1 MASSLLTPTMIAQ
14 EAVLQV
20 RNALVFGNAVHR
32 DFKKEFVKVGE
43 SVTIRRPVQFKVVD
57 GATATAADVTEL
69 KTSISVDKQKH
80 VAWKFSSADLTLKIE
95 DYSERYIKPAAL
107 ALANQVDVDIA
118 SLYKDVPQLVY
129 GTGTTGNDPAAFA
142 DIARVGRPLSDAGAP
157 SDKLHLILNPA
168 GYWAMANGL
177 SNVYNETINKKIMRD
192 AALGRF
198 GNFDVFMSQNVQ
210 RHTNGLKAA
219 ATADV
224 VNNSGTVS
232 VTSNAIPNGTL
243 SLTSLTT
250 TDTFA
255 VGDVITIA
263 GLYEVNPIT
272 KQSTGQLKKL
282 VVAAATTVT
291 TTTALVQIT
300 PGIIHSTTDPYQN
313 ASGTVAAGADVLI
326 LGATGAN
333 RAQNLAFHT
342 NAFGLVVCPLELPQG
357 AGWAARASHEGLSV
371 RLVKDYDF
379 TYDTEAVR
387 MDILYGVKTLYRDLA
402 VRLEGA

>member
-1 MASSLLTPTMIAQ
+1 MSFMLTPDIIAQ

-32 DFKKEFVKVGE
+32 SYEKEFKEVGD
-43 SVTIRRPVQFKVVD
+43 TISIRKPIQFKVVD
-57 GATATAADVTEL
+57 GATATAVDPVET
-69 KTSISVDKQKH
+69 KTSITVDKHKH
-80 VAWKFSSADLTLKIE
+80 VAWKFSIKDMSLDIK
-95 DYSERYIKPAAL
+95 DYSERTLKPAAL
-107 ALANQVDVDIA
+107 ALANQIDVDVA
-118 SLYKDVPQLVY
+118 SLYKDVPKLVY
-129 GTGTTGNDPAAFA
+129 GTGTTGNDPASFA
-142 DIARVGRPLSDAGAP
+142 DIARVGQPLDEAGCP
-157 SDKLHLILNPA
+157 NDKLHLILNPA

-177 SNVYNETINKKIMRD
+177 SNVYNETINKKIMRQ

-198 GNFDVFMSQNVQ
+198 GNFDIFMSQNVQ

-224 VNNSGTVS
+224 VNNSGTVT
-232 VTSNAIPNGTL
+232 VANNVIPNGTL

-250 TDTFA
+250 TDTFL

-291 TTTALVQIT
+291 GTTALVQIA
-300 PGIIHSTTDPYQN
+300 PGIIHSTASPYQN
-313 ASGTVAAGADVLI
+313 ASGTVAAGAEVLV
-326 LGATGAN
+326 LSATAAN

-342 NAFGLVVCPLELPQG
+342 NAFGLVVAPMAIPQG
-357 AGWAARASHEGLSV
+357 AGWASRATIDGLSV
-371 RLVKDYDF
+371 SLTKDYDF
-379 TYDTEAVR
+379 TNHVEQIR
-387 MDILYGVKTLYRDLA
+387 MDVLYGCKTLYPELA